1 VLPRVLHRRFRA
13 HLKGGGLV
21 AYPTASCFGL
31 GCDPRNARA
40 VARLL
45 RLKQRPKHKG
55 LILIAAT
62 FDQLAPYLLPLDSVS
77 REQVMR
83 RWPGPHTWL
92 LPASNKTSR
101 LVRGR
106 HDKVAVRLDAHPE
119 AVALC
124 RTVDGAI
131 ISTSLNRAGRE
142 PVRTYREALRQFG
155 RSVLVVPGRVG
166 RYRTPSTIQ
175 DFQTGRTYR

>member
-1 VLPRVLHRRFRA
+1 M
-13 HLKGGGLV
+13 

-45 RLKQRPKHKG
+45 RLKRRPKHKG
-55 LILIAAT
+55 LILIAAG
-62 FDQLAPYLLPLDSVS
+62 FDRLAPYLLPLDSAS
-77 REQVMR
+77 RRRVMS

-92 LPASNKTSR
+92 LAASNKTSR
-101 LVRGR
+101 LVRGH

-124 RTVDGAI
+124 RTFDGAI
-131 ISTSLNRAGRE
+131 ISTSLNRAGLK
-142 PVRTYREALRQFG
+142 PVRTYRQAVQQFG
-155 RSVLVVPGRVG
+155 RTVMVLPGRVG
-166 RYRTPSTIQ
+166 HFRTPSTIQ

>member
-1 VLPRVLHRRFRA
+1 VLQPVLHRRFRA

-45 RLKQRPKHKG
+45 RLKRRPKHKG

-62 FDQLAPYLLPLDSVS
+62 FDQLAPYLLPLDSAS
-77 REQVMR
+77 YLRVMS

-92 LPASNKTSR
+92 LAASNKTSR
-101 LVRGR
+101 LVRG
-106 HDKVAVRLDAHPE
+106 HHANVAVRLDAHPE
-119 AVALC
+119 ALALC
-124 RTVDGAI
+124 RSVDGAI
-131 ISTSLNRAGRE
+131 ISTSLNRTGRE
-142 PVRTYREALRQFG
+142 PVRTHRQALQQFG
-155 RSVLVVPGRVG
+155 RTVLVLPGRVG
-166 RYRTPSTIQ
+166 RCRTPSTIQ

>member
-1 VLPRVLHRRFRA
+1 VLQPVLHRRFRA

-21 AYPTASCFGL
+21 AYPTAFCFGL

-45 RLKQRPKHKG
+45 RLKRRPKHKG

-62 FDQLAPYLLPLDSVS
+62 FEQLAPYLLSLDSAS
-77 REQVMR
+77 RQRAMN

-92 LPASNKTSR
+92 LAASNKTSR
-101 LVRGR
+101 LVRGH
-106 HDKVAVRLDAHPE
+106 HDKVAVRVDAHPE

-124 RTVDGAI
+124 RSVDGAI
-131 ISTSLNRAGRE
+131 ISTSLNRAGCK
-142 PVRTYREALRQFG
+142 PVRTYRQALQQFG
-155 RSVLVVPGRVG
+155 HAVLLVPGRVG
-166 RYRTPSTIQ
+166 RCRTPSTIQ
-175 DFQTGRTYR
+175 DFQTGRAYR

>member
-1 VLPRVLHRRFRA
+1 MPVLRRRLRA
-13 HLKGGGLV
+13 HLQGGGLV

-45 RLKQRPKHKG
+45 RLKRRPKHKG

-62 FDQLAPYLLPLDSVS
+62 FDQLAPYLRPLDSAS
-77 REQVMR
+77 HRRVMS
-83 RWPGPHTWL
+83 RWPGPCTWL
-92 LPASNKTSR
+92 LAASSKTSR

-124 RTVDGAI
+124 RIVDGAI

-142 PVRTYREALRQFG
+142 PVRTYRQALQQFG
-155 RSVLVVPGRVG
+155 YAALVLPGRIG
-166 RYRTPSTIQ
+166 RCRKPSTIE
-175 DFQTGRTYR
+175 DFQTGRAYR